1 MAVQA
6 VQTYNFQNF
15 YLVQRDSPGS
25 WSTVSILYDA
35 GLNRTTLS
43 MGALNSAPS
52 TDWGIVVER
61 STQQILFLGAGIPD
75 TPQQIAAGG
84 SNYTAPG
91 FWDSGWGAVRFGG
104 AWWVTLIDR
113 KNHFD
118 QFTVL
123 RSVTGAAGT
132 WGIVDSANQPTSAI
146 TSGSQW
152 AVRIDKATGI
162 VYVFG
167 NSGTRNQFSLWTM
180 DMNAAGGTGL
190 WSASFAPVD
199 MGRHIFTTSSNAPT
213 EAASNG
219 IVHFANGDI
228 GVFYC
233 VDLSDNGNTYYR
245 LWNGASWGSEV
256 VVALCDTVSRTAY
269 ANCYL
274 DANTPDLLHVFHYV
288 DTHAGLSPLRSGPV
302 YDKVTHVGVVTPAV
316 FTFPVSVR
324 GSDGLGG
331 GGIHNGEIF
340 APFDDQTPTN
350 PPTDDEFLANSIW
363 VAPVNTGIF
372 VQEFLPYPIADVNQ
386 PPSCAFMAF
395 ELETGQTLEL
405 DKVVASGSADP
416 SEFTLTAT
424 GGSPETD
431 ITGPG
436 PTVGPESVSD
446 GTYELS
452 EDGPAGYVGTWDCG
466 GAEMPTSTSVVVP
479 VGGAVVCT
487 LTNNLAN
494 QTLTLKKVVQGGP
507 AAPSDFTLS
516 ATGGSPETTITGPG
530 PQVGPDDVNAGTFEL
545 SEGAPG
551 GSTWDAAT
559 STWDSP
565 AFVWDGN
572 GQYTPV
578 WDCAG
583 APMPTPTS
591 VVVSPGGGGP
601 IGLGV
606 TQVPDVD
613 PTFAPLLS
621 NGAFEFLV
629 GGFLYQVLWNSG
641 NRLGMFRRQASVAGA
656 FTEID
661 ATNAPTGI
669 SGYGRATL
677 RGTIIAVCYMLPGN
691 TTVKIVEFNTVSS
704 GWGIPTAALTLLAT
718 TATFAFEKRS
728 DGTYVFVAGR
738 PNVVYYAT
746 NTGGA
751 WSGTHILLTL
761 GSGIVVLGG
770 VIDSADRIWLLL
782 NTNSTTVGLYALS
795 STYVLG
801 SSVATATLL
810 FPGPPYPYIYY
821 PQVALWGTDAVA
833 VAYNTALTIGGAGV
847 IRVKIGVG
855 LSAPVVTSYDVYTV
869 PAGTE
874 QDYLMHPRDDGSGNL
889 NLFFVHTNT
898 GVVQVKQS
906 TFDGA
911 STWNTP
917 STFYDAVTTP
927 PFAGSAS
934 QAISTIDP
942 VPSNGWAVGAAMQT
956 DQPTEIT
963 TAEIIQE
970 SSGGG
975 SSDVVCTVIN
985 YFTGPAPAPPG
996 PGQMNPVGCFELLRV
1011 DATLTPAKHLPTRG
1025 SVR

>member
-1 MAVQA
+1 MPIVTSAPVLVDTVNFSRQA
-6 VQTYNFQNF
+6 SNEINPYEGVFGTDLYQVFIVDPIIGHVARIGVFLSTDGGSSWTEQDSSNSPNQGNVSKFTVFFEPSTNSIHIF
-15 YLVQRDSPGS
+15 YQVNDPQRIVTFD
-25 WSTVSILYDA
+25 TVSKTYGTPTVA
-35 GLNRTTLS
+35 ASNTLN
-43 MGALNSAPS
+43 
-52 TDWGIVVER
+52 
-61 STQQILFLGAGIPD
+61 
-75 TPQQIAAGG
+75 PQGNARNFFYRKSNGDFVIIAGG
-84 SNYTAPG
+84 
-91 FWDSGWGAVRFGG
+91 FGTFG
-104 AWWVTLIDR
+104 DEIAY
-113 KNHFD
+113 
-118 QFTVL
+118 FTNI
-123 RSVTGAAGT
+123 AGT
-132 WGIVDSANQPTSAI
+132 WSTATSFITGVTNAIVVGGIMDSADAAHFGYLTGGNVVTARLSSGFAVTTPVVHGSTATVNPGDRLSFALYSTDSVVLGWVGNLAGSDLINFSIGTPLSNPIFTDSTLDSSGGGKNVTYPTAGVNPSGELQGFWI
-146 TSGSQW
+146 ETDFSGSP
-152 AVRIDKATGI
+152 IDQMWRSIFNGATWGTPEI
-162 VYVFG
+162 FYDEIANPPD
-167 NSGTRNQFSLWTM
+167 NSPPDPTNQFLHTGDVVYLPSGITVFATTM
-180 DMNAAGGTGL
+180 ERIESSINFCTGYAL
-190 WSASFAPVD
+190 L
-199 MGRHIFTTSSNAPT
+199 T
-213 EAASNG
+213 E
-219 IVHFANGDI
+219 
-228 GVFYC
+228 
-233 VDLSDNGNTYYR
+233 
-245 LWNGASWGSEV
+245 
-256 VVALCDTVSRTAY
+256 
-269 ANCYL
+269 
-274 DANTPDLLHVFHYV
+274 
-288 DTHAGLSPLRSGPV
+288 
-302 YDKVTHVGVVTPAV
+302 VTP
-316 FTFPVSVR
+316 P
-324 GSDGLGG
+324 
-331 GGIHNGEIF
+331 
-340 APFDDQTPTN
+340 TP
-350 PPTDDEFLANSIW
+350 
-363 VAPVNTGIF
+363 
-372 VQEFLPYPIADVNQ
+372 
-386 PPSCAFMAF
+386 
-395 ELETGQTLEL
+395 
-405 DKVVASGSADP
+405 
-416 SEFTLTAT
+416 
-424 GGSPETD
+424 
-431 ITGPG
+431 
-436 PTVGPESVSD
+436 
-446 GTYELS
+446 
-452 EDGPAGYVGTWDCG
+452 
-466 GAEMPTSTSVVVP
+466 
-479 VGGAVVCT
+479 
-487 LTNNLAN
+487 
-494 QTLTLKKVVQGGP
+494 QTLTLIKIVNGGP
-507 AAPSDFTLS
+507 AAPSDFTLT
-516 ATGGSPETTITGPG
+516 AVGGSPETEITGPG
-530 PQVGPDDVNAGTFEL
+530 PQVGPTDVNAGIFEL
-545 SEGAPG
+545 FESDPG
-551 GSTWDAAT
+551 GATWDGPNAK
-559 STWDSP
+559 WDSP
-565 AFVWDGN
+565 TFLWDGS
-572 GQYTPV
+572 GQYRPV
-578 WDCAG
+578 WDCNG

-591 VVVSPGGGGP
+591 VVVSPGGGGAIP
-601 IGLGV
+601 LGV

-621 NGAFEFLV
+621 NGPFEFLV
-629 GGFLYQVLWNSG
+629 GGFFYQVLWNSG
-641 NRLGMFRRQASVAGA
+641 GRLGMFRRQASVGGS

-677 RGTIIAVCYMLPGN
+677 RGTIIAVCYMLPGL

-795 STYVLG
+795 SSYTLG
-801 SSVATATLL
+801 SSVATSTLL

-821 PQVALWGTDAVA
+821 PQVALWGADAVA

-855 LSAPVVTSYDVYTV
+855 LSSPTFTSYDVYTV

-898 GVVQVKQS
+898 GVLQVKQS

-917 STFYDAVTTP
+917 STFYDAVTNP

-1011 DATLTPAKHLPTRG
+1011 DATLMPARHLPVRG
-1025 SVR
+1025 STR

>member
-1 MAVQA
+1 MTPELIGTLTFPCTQPLYNGRVGPYERTAGDWAYSIVCEVASSSAKTNIVAYKTPAQPDPNYGIVWTRVA
-6 VQTYNFQNF
+6 AGPQTPNGKASVYRF
-15 YLVQRDSPGS
+15 D
-25 WSTVSILYDA
+25 DA
-35 GLNRTTLS
+35 DDVLNIGYQDTSSGFT
-43 MGALNSAPS
+43 GALQSLTFSMATETFSSPDPTGSGVISIVALMLLKLSNGDLAIFYDKSANGVFALVKS
-52 TDWGIVVER
+52 SGVWGSEI
-61 STQQILFLGAGIPD
+61 T
-75 TPQQIAAGG
+75 IAAGPRCRFAGALRVNDTNIKVLADHFSAVGFQNIIDFTCYTFDG
-84 SNYTAPG
+84 SA
-91 FWDSGWGAVRFGG
+91 
-104 AWWVTLIDR
+104 
-113 KNHFD
+113 
-118 QFTVL
+118 
-123 RSVTGAAGT
+123 VTGTSVAFTASGTDVADIRVGAGVYDAANDLVAWPIVNVVNATDNNQIFLLTGQASLAAPVFNDVLVYDDPDFGDSIGPPVQVIHVTAGFLVIFDLVPSDASPERVYTCACATLDGT
-132 WGIVDSANQPTSAI
+132 WG
-146 TSGSQW
+146 
-152 AVRIDKATGI
+152 
-162 VYVFG
+162 
-167 NSGTRNQFSLWTM
+167 
-180 DMNAAGGTGL
+180 
-190 WSASFAPVD
+190 APVLFYD
-199 MGRHIFTTSSNAPT
+199 LAVDPPT
-213 EAASNG
+213 PPPHNDV
-219 IVHFANGDI
+219 I
-228 GVFYC
+228 
-233 VDLSDNGNTYYR
+233 
-245 LWNGASWGSEV
+245 
-256 VVALCDTVSRTAY
+256 
-269 ANCYL
+269 
-274 DANTPDLLHVFHYV
+274 
-288 DTHAGLSPLRSGPV
+288 
-302 YDKVTHVGVVTPAV
+302 
-316 FTFPVSVR
+316 FPVFAIENP
-324 GSDGLGG
+324 DGTP
-331 GGIHNGEIF
+331 GITIGLTMTVVITNFCGVLF
-340 APFDDQTPTN
+340 FLPVPFV
-350 PPTDDEFLANSIW
+350 PPT
-363 VAPVNTGIF
+363 P
-372 VQEFLPYPIADVNQ
+372 
-386 PPSCAFMAF
+386 
-395 ELETGQTLEL
+395 
-405 DKVVASGSADP
+405 
-416 SEFTLTAT
+416 
-424 GGSPETD
+424 
-431 ITGPG
+431 
-436 PTVGPESVSD
+436 
-446 GTYELS
+446 
-452 EDGPAGYVGTWDCG
+452 
-466 GAEMPTSTSVVVP
+466 
-479 VGGAVVCT
+479 
-487 LTNNLAN
+487 
-494 QTLTLKKVVQGGP
+494 QTLTLIKIVNGGP
-507 AAPSDFTLS
+507 AAPSDFTLT
-516 ATGGSPETTITGPG
+516 AVGGSPETEITGPG
-530 PQVGPDDVNAGTFEL
+530 PQVGPTDVNAGTFEL
-545 SEGAPG
+545 LESDPG
-551 GSTWDAAT
+551 GATWDGPNAK
-559 STWDSP
+559 WDSP
-565 AFVWDGN
+565 TFLWDGS

-578 WDCAG
+578 WDCNG

-591 VVVSPGGGGP
+591 VVVSPGGGGAIP
-601 IGLGV
+601 LGV

-621 NGAFEFLV
+621 NGPFEFLV
-629 GGFLYQVLWNSG
+629 GGFFYQVLWNSG
-641 NRLGMFRRQASVAGA
+641 GRLGIFRRQASVGGS

-677 RGTIIAVCYMLPGN
+677 RGTIIAVCYMLPGL

-770 VIDSADRIWLLL
+770 VIDSSDRIWLLL

-795 STYVLG
+795 SSYVLG

-855 LSAPVVTSYDVYTV
+855 LSSPTFTSYDVYTV

-917 STFYDAVTTP
+917 STFYDAVATP

-1011 DATLTPAKHLPTRG
+1011 DATLMPARHLPVRG
-1025 SVR
+1025 STR

>member
-1 MAVQA
+1 MPVFTDPPVLVDPIAFSRQSRA
-6 VQTYNFQNF
+6 EENHFIFQHLGIQ
-15 YLVQRDSPGS
+15 YLVLVPGTTGS
-25 WSTVSILYDA
+25 NGLGVFVSTDDGLTWAEVDAANKPPNTPRAPAVFYNSGAGTLEIFYRNASGHAIVTFTLAGLSSTWGTPGANLAANIPDDVFFAQKSDNSYVLFTPSTAFNHIAYYTNTAGVWSTSTDIFAGAFSNSGTGVKGGALTTGDVSFFTTIDNSSSVKVHRVDAAFGITSHTLGGGINNRTSVLLDEGNDNVVVNWNGNQEIYADIGTPLSAPTYTHYTLFSEGGSSTVSYPFLVIDADGKYNSLFTQVDYSTTPITDVLWQTVFDGISAWSTPVVYYDEEA
-35 GLNRTTLS
+35 NP
-43 MGALNSAPS
+43 PS
-52 TDWGIVVER
+52 DSV
-61 STQQILFLGAGIPD
+61 PD
-75 TPQQIAAGG
+75 Q
-84 SNYTAPG
+84 N
-91 FWDSGWGAVRFGG
+91 
-104 AWWVTLIDR
+104 
-113 KNHFD
+113 
-118 QFTVL
+118 
-123 RSVTGAAGT
+123 
-132 WGIVDSANQPTSAI
+132 
-146 TSGSQW
+146 
-152 AVRIDKATGI
+152 
-162 VYVFG
+162 
-167 NSGTRNQFSLWTM
+167 NQFIH
-180 DMNAAGGTGL
+180 TGDAVL
-190 WSASFAPVD
+190 LSSGHLLVVIAMETVD
-199 MGRHIFTTSSNAPT
+199 
-213 EAASNG
+213 
-219 IVHFANGDI
+219 
-228 GVFYC
+228 
-233 VDLSDNGNTYYR
+233 
-245 LWNGASWGSEV
+245 
-256 VVALCDTVSRTAY
+256 
-269 ANCYL
+269 
-274 DANTPDLLHVFHYV
+274 
-288 DTHAGLSPLRSGPV
+288 
-302 YDKVTHVGVVTPAV
+302 
-316 FTFPVSVR
+316 
-324 GSDGLGG
+324 
-331 GGIHNGEIF
+331 
-340 APFDDQTPTN
+340 
-350 PPTDDEFLANSIW
+350 
-363 VAPVNTGIF
+363 
-372 VQEFLPYPIADVNQ
+372 
-386 PPSCAFMAF
+386 
-395 ELETGQTLEL
+395 
-405 DKVVASGSADP
+405 
-416 SEFTLTAT
+416 
-424 GGSPETD
+424 GSPEVD
-431 ITGPG
+431 HCTGFVLPFPAAP
-436 PTVGPESVSD
+436 PTP
-446 GTYELS
+446 
-452 EDGPAGYVGTWDCG
+452 
-466 GAEMPTSTSVVVP
+466 
-479 VGGAVVCT
+479 
-487 LTNNLAN
+487 
-494 QTLTLKKVVQGGP
+494 QTLTLIKIVNGGP
-507 AAPSDFTLS
+507 AAPSDFTLT
-516 ATGGSPETTITGPG
+516 AVGGSPETEITGPG
-530 PQVGPDDVNAGTFEL
+530 PQVGPTDVNAGTFEL
-545 SEGAPG
+545 FESDPG
-551 GSTWDAAT
+551 GATWDGPNAK
-559 STWDSP
+559 WDSP
-565 AFVWDGN
+565 TFLWDGS
-572 GQYTPV
+572 GQYRPV
-578 WDCAG
+578 WDCNG

-591 VVVSPGGGGP
+591 VVVSPGGGGAIP
-601 IGLGV
+601 LGV

-621 NGAFEFLV
+621 NGPFEFLV

-641 NRLGMFRRQASVAGA
+641 NRLGMFRRQASVGGS

-677 RGTIIAVCYMLPGN
+677 RGTVIAVCYMLPGL

-704 GWGIPTAALTLLAT
+704 GWGTPTASLTLLAT

-746 NTGGA
+746 NTGGT

-855 LSAPVVTSYDVYTV
+855 LSAPVFTSYDVYTV

-1011 DATLTPAKHLPTRG
+1011 DATLMPARHLPVRG
-1025 SVR
+1025 STR